1 MRIGALLLFYNGLC
15 YQSYGWSL
23 MRPLGDLHH
32 AVKMLEAYQ
41 IDEVAIIRPVR
52 KTDGSEVVLRDM
64 RELHNLKTMTPISF
78 GGGLRSQ
85 ADIGLLPSAPLER
98 LILSSAY
105 LDRDDAL
112 LLAISSR
119 YGRQAMQAMLP
130 VTVINGV
137 LSVFHCREDRFIPL
151 EQDCMDYCARFANEI
166 ILYDVRNEG
175 VRDAFD
181 WSITSAIGISPGQ
194 LILAGGVGK
203 NTAKKAAESD
213 FAAVLV
219 ENRILH
225 QEFSVRG
232 YRRG

>member
-1 MRIGALLLFYNGLC
+1 MRIGTLLLFYNGSC
-15 YQSYGWSL
+15 YQSYGWNL

-32 AVKMLEAYQ
+32 AVKMLEDYQ
-41 IDEVAIIRPVR
+41 IDEIAIIRPVR
-52 KTDGSEVVLRDM
+52 KSDSADIFLSDM
-64 RELHNLKTMTPISF
+64 QDLQNLKTMTPISF

-85 ADIGLLPSAPLER
+85 ADTALLPSAPLER

-105 LDRDDAL
+105 LDRDETL
-112 LLAISSR
+112 LQAISSR
-119 YGRQAMQAMLP
+119 YGRQAMQAILP
-130 VTVINGV
+130 VTVIDGI

-151 EQDCMDYCARFANEI
+151 DQDCLEYCARYANEI

-175 VRDAFD
+175 VRDTFD
-181 WSITSAIGISPGQ
+181 WSMTSAIGISPGQ

-203 NTAKKAAESD
+203 NTAKKAAEAD

-225 QEFSVRG
+225 QEYSVRG